1 MTRRAK
7 RLRRIEQNR
16 LRRLARVYPA
26 AVQRLP
32 EPAWMYRKPR
42 GRDRRNLSRALN
54 RMQWISGLLEIST
67 FLAGVSTRPSGA
79 LDAVSAMYWGAY
91 APV

>member
-7 RLRRIEQNR
+7 RLRRIQQNR
-16 LRRLARVYPA
+16 LRRLARVCPA
-26 AVQRLP
+26 AVQMLP

-54 RMQWISGLLEIST
+54 RMHLFSGLLEIST
-67 FLAGVSTRPSGA
+67 FLAGAPRLSGGPP
-79 LDAVSAMYWGAY
+79 DATSVLYWGAY
-91 APV
+91 ALV